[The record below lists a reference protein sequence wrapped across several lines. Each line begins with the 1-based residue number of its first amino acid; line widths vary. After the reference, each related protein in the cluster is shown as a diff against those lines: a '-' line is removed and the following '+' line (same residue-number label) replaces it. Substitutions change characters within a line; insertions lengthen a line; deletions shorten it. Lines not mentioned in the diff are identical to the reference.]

1 MATATA
7 ETIPRPCGWSA
18 VHGIMATTTLRGPR
32 PKPTGGASRP
42 GGAIILMKTG
52 QALTT
57 RITKISRR
65 SERYE
70 AALVNFMD
78 ARQELLNARK
88 AKGFKPP
95 ASSSSSKGGK
105 GKGKGKRRKGKGK
118 GKFRKGGKYKGKGK
132 SKGKANLREDQK
144 AAIAERHPPFKVLC
158 AQGARRA
165 AAFRVCRTQEKTS
178 THRLTYASWR
188 PEGGTA
194 KDEKWFQ
201 LSGVDAM
208 TGTIAVDSL
217 QIGLLLRYSGFRS
230 SGGRR
235 ITSRCSTCSRGTR

>member
-1 MATATA
+1 MVGGSWDHGYDDASWSQA
-7 ETIPRPCGWSA
+7 EADWWGEQAWWGDHPDEDWP
-18 VHGIMATTTLRGPR
+18 GPDDEDHEDLS
-32 PKPTGGASRP
+32 KDDGGA
-42 GGAIILMKTG
+42 GK
-52 QALTT
+52 ALDVGPADVQ
-57 RITKISRR
+57 K

-158 AQGARRA
+158 A
-165 AAFRVCRTQEKTS
+165 
-178 THRLTYASWR
+178 
-188 PEGGTA
+188 
-194 KDEKWFQ
+194 
-201 LSGVDAM
+201 
-208 TGTIAVDSL
+208 
-217 QIGLLLRYSGFRS
+217 
-230 SGGRR
+230 
-235 ITSRCSTCSRGTR
+235 